1 MPIYE
6 YACEACGHRFEKLM
20 KIGAEAPPCVS
31 CGEDASKKLVSAA
44 AFVLKGSGWYKDHY
58 GLKKAGSTK
67 TETKTES
74 KASTTTSPSTTAP
87 ASSSSSG
94 GDKGA

>member
-20 KIGAEAPPCVS
+20 KIGAEAPPCAS
-31 CGEDASKKLVSAA
+31 CGEDASKKLVSAT

-58 GLKKAGSTK
+58 GLKKGGSGGG
-67 TETKTES
+67 ES
-74 KASTTTSPSTTAP
+74 KAAPSASPAASTSSTP
-87 ASSSSSG
+87 AASSSSG